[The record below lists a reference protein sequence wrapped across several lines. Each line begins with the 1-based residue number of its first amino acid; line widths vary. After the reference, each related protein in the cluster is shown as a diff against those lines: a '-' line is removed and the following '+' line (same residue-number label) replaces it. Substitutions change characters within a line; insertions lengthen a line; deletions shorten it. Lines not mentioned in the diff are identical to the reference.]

1 MTKAKLCELAGASEL
16 GRYWS
21 SEFGVSLTLCV
32 EDVALVVG
40 CFAGQAGVPVP
51 HGGPESS
58 TIVGGVEPC
67 AVDTQCEPGVGECE
81 SELVVVAAGLVL
93 EAGDDDGSLAPAQRE
108 KLLANFGRLS
118 HGCGV
123 ESFDRCDCSGLAVD
137 DLAGMA
143 DGSLLVA
150 DRCLVGAFGPFEAH
164 DGAGDGGKFDVAAVA
179 GCECGDLR
187 VLLGG
192 GFHGVVAQVACQL
205 VGV

>member
-93 EAGDDDGSLAPAQRE
+93 EAVDDDGSLTPAQRE
-108 KLLANFGRLS
+108 KLLANF
-118 HGCGV
+118 V
-123 ESFDRCDCSGLAVD
+123 
-137 DLAGMA
+137 
-143 DGSLLVA
+143 
-150 DRCLVGAFGPFEAH
+150 
-164 DGAGDGGKFDVAAVA
+164 
-179 GCECGDLR
+179 
-187 VLLGG
+187 
-192 GFHGVVAQVACQL
+192 
-205 VGV
+205 